1 MSFRELR
8 SFSEAMR
15 LLGYPRLISME
26 SFREPNVE
34 LVADCLHWLIIRYEP
49 SAEVTFNIER
59 EHNRVTFFKQVCEI
73 ALAKGRIKL
82 NVKKLYQ
89 ADGHAVQE
97 MLKLAHVLRKAM
109 KATDTEEPDFT
120 ALQQMAA
127 QKNVSDAKAVQQ
139 LCSELTADGSSL
151 FFLVETELNSRGDR
165 QRILSRATEVGEFER
180 RLRELLT
187 SVAQQVEQYQQSI
200 INLSADES
208 NLEQKIENKK
218 AHLERAQKQYKSAMA
233 TNPAF
238 LKEYEHHEKKLQ
250 AQFVNYLEQYR
261 NLEFLEHQVAK
272 YNAKEDAMLEE
283 QETKLKVM
291 RERLRKEELKNI
303 RADSSGH
310 RPSGRRGVGDG
321 GSLTSAMSDGEDKGY
336 DYAPRVNGG
345 VRIRN
350 AAEEDSSGDESTSS
364 GDESDSDDSRPRK
377 QSAHMQQEQR
387 RPQNAIGHSRAPL
400 ARGGAVSSDEGNHE
414 EDEESFM
421 SQMRRPRVA
430 TGARPPAAGGER
442 PRYPTNN
449 TTDSDSSSDDPD
461 SSELSTSTSSGE
473 FSSDDASDYSGSDDS
488 DI

>member
-8 SFSEAMR
+8 SFSETMR
-15 LLGYPRLISME
+15 LLGYPQLISME
-26 SFREPNVE
+26 SFHDPNVE
-34 LVADCLHWLIIRYEP
+34 LVADCLHWLITRYEP

-59 EHNRVTFFKQVCEI
+59 EHNRVLFFKQVCEV

-97 MLKLAHVLRKAM
+97 MLKLANMLKKAM
-109 KATDTEEPDFT
+109 KATDAEEPDFT

-151 FFLVETELNSRGDR
+151 FFLVEREMNSRGDR

-187 SVAQQVEQYQQSI
+187 NVAQEVDQYQQSI
-200 INLSADES
+200 VNLSADET

-218 AHLERAQKQYKSAMA
+218 AHLERAQKQYKTAMS

-238 LKEYEHHEKKLQ
+238 LKEYEKHEKRLH
-250 AQFVNYLEQYR
+250 AQFVDYLEQYR
-261 NLEFLEHQVAK
+261 NLEFLEHQIAK

-303 RADSSGH
+303 RADSLVH
-310 RPSGRRGVGDG
+310 RPSGRRGSGR
-321 GSLTSAMSDGEDKGY
+321 SLTPAVSDGEDGY
-336 DYAPRVNGG
+336 ENAPRVNGV

-350 AAEEDSSGDESTSS
+350 AAEEDSSGDESTSGDDENDTDKS
-364 GDESDSDDSRPRK
+364 GPR
-377 QSAHMQQEQR
+377 QQDGQQQQR
-387 RPQNAIGHSRAPL
+387 QRLQNPMDHSRGPPAGDG
-400 ARGGAVSSDEGNHE
+400 AMDDGGSSHDEQ
-414 EDEESFM
+414 DELRV
-421 SQMRRPRVA
+421 SQMHRPRVA
-430 TGARPPAAGGER
+430 AGARPPAAGGER
-442 PRYPTNN
+442 PRNVTSHPEE
-449 TTDSDSSSDDPD
+449 SDSSSESD
-461 SSELSTSTSSGE
+461 SSELSTSSSGE
-473 FSSDDASDYSGSDDS
+473 FSSGDSSDYSGSDDS

>member
-8 SFSEAMR
+8 SFSETMR

-59 EHNRVTFFKQVCEI
+59 EHNRVTFFKQVCEVT
-73 ALAKGRIKL
+73 LAKGRIKL

-97 MLKLAHVLRKAM
+97 MLKLANVLKKAM
-109 KATDTEEPDFT
+109 RATDAEEPDFT
-120 ALQQMAA
+120 ALHQMAA

-139 LCSELTADGSSL
+139 LCSELTTDGSSL
-151 FFLVETELNSRGDR
+151 FFLVEAELNSRGDR

-187 SVAQQVEQYQQSI
+187 NVAQEVDQYQQSI
-200 INLSADES
+200 VNLSADET

-238 LKEYEHHEKKLQ
+238 LKEYENHEKKLQ

-261 NLEFLEHQVAK
+261 NLEFLEHQIAK
-272 YNAKEDAMLEE
+272 YNAKEDVMLEE

-303 RADSSGH
+303 RADNVAS
-310 RPSGRRGVGDG
+310 RPSGRRGSGS
-321 GSLTSAMSDGEDKGY
+321 GSLTPAISDTEDDGY
-336 DYAPRVNGG
+336 DYAPRMNGG

-350 AAEEDSSGDESTSS
+350 AAEEDSSGEESTSS
-364 GDESDSDDSRPRK
+364 GDDESESDDSRPR
-377 QSAHMQQEQR
+377 QRR
-387 RPQNAIGHSRAPL
+387 RPQNTVGHSRGSL
-400 ARGGAVSSDEGNHE
+400 GHGGTVNTDTDNHE
-414 EDEESFM
+414 EEDESLVN
-421 SQMRRPRVA
+421 QMRRPRVA
-430 TGARPPAAGGER
+430 TGTRPPAAGGER
-442 PRYPTNN
+442 PRYLANN
-449 TTDSDSSSDDPD
+449 PADTDSSSEPD
-461 SSELSTSTSSGE
+461 SSELSTPTSSGE
-473 FSSDDASDYSGSDDS
+473 FSSDDSSDYSGSDES

>member
-8 SFSEAMR
+8 SFSETMR
-15 LLGYPRLISME
+15 LLGYPQLISME

-34 LVADCLHWLIIRYEP
+34 LVADCIHWLITRYEP

-59 EHNRVTFFKQVCEI
+59 EHNRVTFFKQVCEV

-97 MLKLAHVLRKAM
+97 MLKLANVLKKAM

-151 FFLVETELNSRGDR
+151 FFLVEGELNSRGDR

-180 RLRELLT
+180 RLRELLANVT
-187 SVAQQVEQYQQSI
+187 QEVEQYQQSI
-200 INLSADES
+200 VNLSADES

-238 LKEYEHHEKKLQ
+238 LKEYENHEKRLHT
-250 AQFVNYLEQYR
+250 QFVNYLEQYR
-261 NLEFLEHQVAK
+261 NLEFLEHQIAK

-303 RADSSGH
+303 RADSRTR
-310 RPSGRRGVGDG
+310 RPSGRRGGGG
-321 GSLTSAMSDGEDKGY
+321 GSLTPAMSDDEDDGHEN
-336 DYAPRVNGG
+336 APRVNGG

-350 AAEEDSSGDESTSS
+350 VAEEDSSGDESTS
-364 GDESDSDDSRPRK
+364 GDEESDTDDSRPR
-377 QSAHMQQEQR
+377 QQRR
-387 RPQNAIGHSRAPL
+387 RPQNAIGHSRGSL
-400 ARGGAVSSDEGNHE
+400 VRDGAVKGDGDNHDE
-414 EDEESFM
+414 EDESLVN
-421 SQMRRPRVA
+421 QMRRPRVA

-442 PRYPTNN
+442 SRLLANN
-449 TTDSDSSSDDPD
+449 PGESNSSSEPD

-473 FSSDDASDYSGSDDS
+473 FSSDDSSDYSGSDDS

>member
-8 SFSEAMR
+8 SFSETMR
-15 LLGYPRLISME
+15 LLGYPQLISME

-34 LVADCLHWLIIRYEP
+34 LVADCIHWLITRYEP

-59 EHNRVTFFKQVCEI
+59 EHNRVTFFKQVCEV

-97 MLKLAHVLRKAM
+97 MLKLANVLKKAM

-151 FFLVETELNSRGDR
+151 FFLVEGELNSRGDR

-187 SVAQQVEQYQQSI
+187 NVTQEVDQYQQSI
-200 INLSADES
+200 VNLSADES

-238 LKEYEHHEKKLQ
+238 LKEYENHEKKLH
-250 AQFVNYLEQYR
+250 AQFVDYLEQYR
-261 NLEFLEHQVAK
+261 NLEFLEHQIAK

-303 RADSSGH
+303 RADSMAR
-310 RPSGRRGVGDG
+310 RPSGRRGGGG
-321 GSLTSAMSDGEDKGY
+321 GSLTPAMSDDEDDGY
-336 DYAPRVNGG
+336 ENAPRVNGG

-350 AAEEDSSGDESTSS
+350 AAEEDSSGDESTS
-364 GDESDSDDSRPRK
+364 GDEGSDTDDSRPRQQRGQK
-377 QSAHMQQEQR
+377 QQQRR
-387 RPQNAIGHSRAPL
+387 RPQNAIGHSRGPL
-400 ARGGAVSSDEGNHE
+400 VRDGAVNSDEDNHDE
-414 EDEESFM
+414 EDESLVN
-421 SQMRRPRVA
+421 QMRRPRVA

-442 PRYPTNN
+442 SRLLANN
-449 TTDSDSSSDDPD
+449 PAESDSSSEPD

-473 FSSDDASDYSGSDDS
+473 FSSDDSSDYSGSDDS